1 MASSRVDL
9 PPVADCRSQCISS
22 CKSLMTTEG
31 PFVIPGPD
39 PDDYPI
45 CGNFFDDEFHVKGP
59 GVSGREADV
68 ELDHK

>member
-1 MASSRVDL
+1 
-9 PPVADCRSQCISS
+9 
-22 CKSLMTTEG
+22 MTTEG